1 MKDLEKKDPSEPVP
15 ELHQRRLRRSHF
27 VSLLAVLGA
36 LAWIN
41 GCSRGAEPAVYALCS
56 PHGTANIYT
65 VDATDANAQCLVV
78 KGERFLYT
86 SAYGEYL
93 ERTRL
98 LEEPTRAL
106 P

>member
-1 MKDLEKKDPSEPVP
+1 MKDLEKKDLAEPVP
-15 ELHQRRLRRSHF
+15 ELHQRRLGRSHF
-27 VSLLAVLGA
+27 VSLLAVLGT
-36 LAWIN
+36 LAWMN
-41 GCSRGAEPAVYALCS
+41 GCFRGAEPAVYALCS

-65 VDATDANAQCLVV
+65 VDANDTRAQCLVV

-98 LEEPTRAL
+98 LEKQT
-106 P
+106 